1 MKPKLLIILIL
12 PALFVFVSAAHTSAA
27 VISFNI
33 LDTYIETGENFDVEV
48 YVQEDSGVGDLTAF
62 GFDVDP
68 FNSLSLFSYNG
79 YSVGPDFEDNGYN
92 SNPIFLPVNYVAGLN
107 WFNPNAG
114 VNVLVATLSFTAGT
128 AAGTDNLSILGL
140 YDGFDHG
147 LYYEDFFYEASID
160 ASTEITINSSQP
172 VPEPASLWLLG
183 IGMVGMARLR
193 WKNK

>member
-12 PALFVFVSAAHTSAA
+12 PALVVFVSAAHTSAA

-33 LDTYIETGENFDVEV
+33 LDTYIETGENFDVEI
-48 YVQEDSGVGDLTAF
+48 YIQEDESVGDLINF
-62 GFDVDP
+62 GFDVGP

-79 YSVGPDFEDNGYN
+79 YTVGNDYIDIGFDSYIAGAKISVD
-92 SNPIFLPVNYVAGLN
+92 S
-107 WFNPNAG
+107 NAG
-114 VNVLVATLSFTAGT
+114 ANVMVATLSFTAGT

-183 IGMVGMARLR
+183 IGMVGLARLR